1 MNDDTASTDKK
12 NKLVSPLFSIISL
25 VITAGFFLFMT
36 NVAYSHTPDWADK
49 YRLVA
54 AGYTS
59 LCLTGVFWLVLQ
71 GFWVTLV
78 DQLRRK
84 KAGVQ
89 S

>member
-1 MNDDTASTDKK
+1 MHDDTASFDKK
-12 NKLVSPLFSIISL
+12 NKLVSPLAIIFDL
-25 VITAGFFLFMT
+25 VVTAGFFLFMQQ
-36 NVAYSHTPDWADK
+36 VAYTHTPDWAETYK
-49 YRLVA
+49 QIA
-54 AGYTS
+54 AAYCS

-71 GFWVTLV
+71 GFRVTLT